1 MQRRSLR
8 SWQPGS
14 KTRQNS
20 SSWNRGPTKFG
31 DKLHLSYLFSGVE
44 EGEPYVVEHHL
55 SCAVSDGKI
64 DRADLL
70 CSGFRPRH
78 PQ

>member
-1 MQRRSLR
+1 MAAWFEDSTELELLESR
-8 SWQPGS
+8 
-14 KTRQNS
+14 TDEV
-20 SSWNRGPTKFG
+20 G
-31 DKLHLSYLFSGVE
+31 DKLHLSYRFSGVE
-44 EGEPYVVEHHL
+44 EGEPYLVEHHL
-55 SCAVSDGKI
+55 SCVVSDGKI